1 MMRERLVEEFEKEK
15 IMAIFK
21 ETAGEDLINSVQA
34 LKDGGIKFFEVVYS
48 QKKADKTNT
57 LEAIALLRKTFPDLY
72 IGCGTVLNVEQ
83 LHMAKEA
90 GAQFAVAPSVSKDVI
105 EEAHRLDMMFIP
117 GATTSTEVV
126 HAYDECKADIVKLF
140 PAGTLGIPYA
150 KQLMYPL
157 NHVKFL
163 ATSQMD
169 VKLFEEFLKIGF
181 VGAGLRSQLYTDQ
194 MIIDKAYGEM
204 TKRAQEYVAIAS
216 KYS

>member
-1 MMRERLVEEFEKEK
+1 MRETLVKEFEKAK

-21 ETAGEDLINSVQA
+21 ETSGDELIQTVQA
-34 LKDGGIKFFEVVYS
+34 LKDGGIRFFEVVYS
-48 QKKADKTNT
+48 QKKQDKSNT

-83 LHMAKEA
+83 LHMAQEA
-90 GAQFAVAPSVSKDVI
+90 GAQFAVAPSVCKEVI
-105 EEAHRLDMMFIP
+105 EEAHRFDMMFIP

-126 HAYDECKADIVKLF
+126 HAYDECGADIVKLF
-140 PAGTLGIPYA
+140 PAGTIGIPYA

-163 ATSQMD
+163 ATSQMT
-169 VKLFEEFLKIGF
+169 VELFEEFLKIGF
-181 VGAGLRSQLYTDQ
+181 VGAGLRSQLYNDD
-194 MIIDKAYGEM
+194 MIKNKQFDEI
-204 TKRAQEYVAIAS
+204 TKNAKQYVEIAQ

>member
-1 MMRERLVEEFEKEK
+1 MLREQLVKEFEKEK

-21 ETAGEDLINSVQA
+21 ETAGDDLIQSVQA
-34 LKDGGIKFFEVVYS
+34 LKEGGVCFFEVVYS
-48 QKKADKTNT
+48 QKNKDKSCT
-57 LEAIALLRKTFPDLY
+57 LEAIALLRKTFPDVY

-83 LHMAKEA
+83 LHKAYEA
-90 GAQFAVAPSVSKDVI
+90 GAQFAVAPSVSKEVI
-105 EEAHRLDMMFIP
+105 LEAHRLDMMFIP
-117 GATTSTEVV
+117 GATTSSEVV
-126 HAYDECKADIVKLF
+126 LAHDECGADIIKLF

-163 ATSQMD
+163 ATSQMTAE
-169 VKLFEEFLKIGF
+169 LFEEFLNIGF

-194 MIIDKAYGEM
+194 MIKDKDFDQM
-204 TKRAQEYVAIAS
+204 RKRAKQYVDIAK